1 MHNPSTDWCYETEP
15 DAGLAGRRLK
25 WPRGKVLGGSS
36 SINGLLYIR
45 RQKEDYDGWRQ
56 MGNAGW
62 SYDDILP
69 YFKKGENQERGADEY
84 NGADGPM
91 RVSNIRINRPICEE
105 FIAAAESIGIYQVE
119 DLIERTKGVGNFQL
133 PTQNGRRCS
142 SAVAYLHS
150 IKRRKNLKVVTHSY
164 VCRVIIK

>member
-1 MHNPSTDWCYETEP
+1 MHNPSTDWCYKTEP

-105 FIAAAESIGIYQVE
+105 FIAAAESIGIHQVE
-119 DLIERTKGVGNFQL
+119 DLIERTKRVWDISNSRPKMADAAVQL
-133 PTQNGRRCS
+133 
-142 SAVAYLHS
+142 LHTY
-150 IKRRKNLKVVTHSY
+150 IQLRGEKTLRL
-164 VCRVIIK
+164 